1 MRKDQSQNQQKIA
14 TVPAIKK
21 APKSDYYPVSLQQE
35 GIWLQSKPDP
45 GSTIWNTSHSWR
57 FQGELNIEALK
68 SAIRQLI
75 LRHAPLRT
83 NFQLKADKILQFIHD
98 DFSFDAYFKYIDIS
112 SYQPADKEPTAKRL
126 EKEVAQQTYDLEKS
140 PLARFVVIRLTESDH
155 LLVMGLHHIITD
167 VTSRQILWKELVTL
181 YNGYAFNKPHE
192 LEPIDL
198 HYHDYALWQQ
208 EFLKTSAYEKQG
220 KYWMSRLASPLPV
233 LNLPLDFPRCEKE
246 TGAVKIYR
254 YTVEL
259 DHELA
264 AQLRTFGL
272 RARVSFSVL
281 FLTGFYIL
289 LHKLSGQSDIIIGS
303 LYAGRN
309 IHKNALNKM
318 IGLFANFIA
327 MPLNVN
333 ENISLKNLLKEV
345 DKKTREAYENQDFQF
360 EDLVRTLHPERTTIH
375 IPIFQVV
382 FNMIKFTSLEVTPEG
397 LATKEWEP
405 YKPDNEIS
413 SQYDLSFYVRDEFKK
428 ITLRIL
434 YTKDRFTEE
443 TIKRM
448 VEGYI
453 AILSGM
459 INEPGKELA
468 NINIITRKEK
478 QQLLY
483 EFNDTDVHY
492 PKDKT
497 LQQLFAEQVERTPD
511 YIAVVGSL
519 PETQQNYRTYMTYM
533 TYISYGELN
542 RKSHQLALILKEK
555 GVKSDTIVGLM
566 VKRSAD
572 MMIGILG
579 ILKAGGA
586 YLPIDPGF
594 PGERI
599 DFMLKDS
606 NAQVLV
612 VDDPSCATWL
622 SFAPKALLNLSEGH
636 HLNFPASQLP
646 SFPASLPPSLAYV
659 IYTSGSTGK
668 PKGVMIHHQAV
679 HNFIKGMTENIDFK
693 PGKTILALT
702 TISFDIFVLETLL
715 PLLQGLRVVIADEQ
729 QQLDIDL
736 LEKLIVKTGIDLLQ
750 ATPTRMH
757 MFTHRTDSTH
767 PCCLENLETI
777 MVGGE
782 LFPEKL
788 LKDLQQLTPARIY
801 NMYGP
806 TETTVWSTMKE
817 LTHSQQITIGQ
828 PIANTQI
835 YILDKNH
842 LLQPIGVIGE
852 LYIGGDG
859 LARGYINRPELSAE
873 KFCLRRPGGNAHGAW
888 RFAPSALRFART
900 PRKNFPLNRSY
911 TSYLSYISYKSYIY
925 RTGDLARWLPDG
937 NIECLG
943 RVDNQVKI
951 RGFRIELE
959 EIETALNQYPGIKE
973 SVVAAINNETGGKS
987 LCAYLVVH
995 HDNQFSPRDNENNQK
1010 LLRGKVRKAQSA
1022 GRKANNAFDAVRKA
1036 PCAVRL
1042 PPGRHTADQLKDYLA
1057 QRLPD
1062 YMVPSYFVK
1071 LEQLPLT
1078 ANGKINRKAL
1088 PRPGAEA
1095 RIHTGAAYEAPG
1107 NETEKT
1113 LAAVWQEVL
1122 GITDVGI
1129 KDNFFVVGGDSI
1141 KAIRIASRLSA
1152 YGYQFDIGNLL
1163 RHTTIKD
1170 AARYIKKVSAKPG
1183 ETDRTGIGTDDYD
1196 VRDLD
1201 PHDLNTI
1208 YQHFGKDNTAKIYSL
1223 SPMQEGMLFHYL
1235 ADTRRQAYLVQ
1246 LVYLLEGHIDVS
1258 LFEKSYERLVSKYD
1272 VFRTAFV
1279 YEKVKQPRQ
1288 VVLKQRNTQF
1298 HFHDITDSG
1307 DTDQYP
1313 GKVEEIKNRE
1323 RERGFHLQSDLLL
1336 RFTLIKTHKNKY
1348 TLLLTY
1354 HHMILDGWSTN
1365 LLMKDFITIYSHLK
1379 GNTPWESRE
1388 SYPYREYIHWLEKQ
1402 DMTAARD
1409 FWRDYL
1415 RGFDQVTRIQPQ
1427 RHIIDI
1433 DNIEYKKQQYI
1444 IEIDQELMIKLS
1456 QLSHGYNV
1464 TLNNIL
1470 QAVWCVILQR
1480 YTGAADIV
1488 FGNVISGRNIPLEGI
1503 DRIMGLFINTIPM
1516 RIMLQDRH
1524 TFDQIAKEIKENLLD
1539 TQQYGYLSLGEI
1551 QGYTAVQGQALQHLY
1566 VYENYPIDQKI
1577 RSSGLAGK
1585 IGFKIV
1591 NRSSDEHTNY
1601 HLDMMIIPREKLR
1614 ICFQYNANVY
1624 SSLFV
1629 SRLAGHVLRVI
1640 DQVVLDPALALPD
1653 IEIIT
1658 AGEKQQLLLEFNN
1671 TDAHYPNEKTL
1682 HQLFAEQAEQTPDHT
1697 ALVGVEGTRGLA
1709 PLSVARLFRTIA
1721 ITYGE
1726 LNQKSRQLA
1735 LLLKERGVK
1744 PDTIVG
1750 LMVDRSVEMIVGILG
1765 ILKAGGAY
1773 MPIDPEYPEER
1784 VHYMLKDSE
1793 VNILVKNSN
1802 ILSGN
1807 KIVNCQLSI
1816 VNGQLNSPLERGAP
1830 KGRGVSKPS
1839 TLTPTCQV
1847 SPANLAYI
1855 IYTSGTTGKPK
1866 GVMVEHRSAV
1876 NTLAALQNKYPFEEQ
1891 DVYLLKTSY
1900 VFDVSVTELFGW
1912 FLGKRGGKLA
1922 ILEKGGEKDPKTI
1935 IDTIANAGV
1944 THINFVPS
1952 MFNVF
1957 AEAINPQNT
1966 KKLSGLRYIF
1976 LAGEAL
1982 LPPSVNRF
1990 RNLNKQIAL
1999 ENIYGP
2005 TEAAIYASWYS
2016 LSLWSGHD
2024 NIPIGKPLPNVRL
2037 FILDKYKHLQV
2048 IGVPG
2053 ELCIAG
2059 AGLARGYLNR
2069 PKLTA
2074 DSFCLRRPGG
2084 RLFGG
2089 TRGLAPLSLTLMG
2102 TGKQNYMSYM
2112 SHMSY
2117 IYRTG
2122 DLARWLADGNIE
2134 FLGRM
2139 DHQVK
2144 IRGFRIEPG
2153 EIETRLNQHPH
2164 IKESVVTIIDNESAE
2179 KSLCAYLVSEKELT
2193 ITQLREYLEKKLP
2206 AYMVP
2211 SYFVQLEN
2219 FPLTAAGKL
2228 DRKAL
2233 PKPGQTGVTQFPYE
2247 PPQPGN
2253 DIQQKLVFI
2262 WQEVLSSGK
2271 IGINDNFFAIGGDSI
2286 KAIRIA
2292 SRLSVHGYRLD
2303 INVLFK
2309 NPTIKQLWKHA
2320 GKISA
2325 EIDQKPVLG
2334 DVAPTP
2340 IRQWFK
2346 QQDFIDKHHWNMAVM
2361 VFREQG
2367 FAVEILQKVC
2377 KRILQHHDLLR
2388 AVLSPDGQTMVINN
2402 IAAVDIPLEVIHLE
2416 SAADDNRELDMQIPR
2431 EANRIQAGID
2441 LYRGPLI
2448 RIGLFKTSHGDHLL
2462 IVIHHLVIDGISW
2475 RVLLEDISI
2484 GYRQALTGKE
2494 IQFPAKTHSFKRWAE
2509 EINAYS
2515 RSNKLLRE
2523 YDYWKQVCTNEITE
2537 LSPTTKRDKRETG
2550 TLKDYYRYSLGLA
2563 EEESRLLLND
2573 IHRAYNTEI
2582 NDILLSALGLAVK
2595 DCFQVKKVM
2604 INLEG
2609 HGRERISQH
2618 IDISRTV
2625 GWFTSLFPVW
2635 LQVRE
2640 NEGDDEHHY
2649 LSEHIQHCKE
2659 YLRNI
2664 PDKGI
2669 GYGILRYISPLSEQD
2684 RESLEIEPTIIFNYM
2699 GQFDE
2704 DLTAA
2709 GFKKSPYSTGNT
2721 RSLESHQPQQININ
2735 GMVVNGKLT
2744 FTFSGDTNRFDRQQI
2759 KAFTQCFK
2767 ENLQKI
2773 IKHCREIEEPCYT
2786 PADYDAKG
2794 LDFHELSAVYQHFG
2808 KNNIRKIYDLSPM
2821 QEGILFHYLM
2831 DRSQQAY
2838 LVQLV
2843 YLLEGNIDPA
2853 LFKEC
2858 SRRLMIQHD
2867 ALRTALVYKDTK
2879 QPRQVVLDQR
2889 ETVFNYHDITNTADI
2904 NKSLEDIKSKDRQKG
2919 FHLTQDPLIRFNLI
2933 KTHQD
2938 KYTLIITFHHIIMDG
2953 WSTNLLMKDFVTIY
2967 QRLKNNQPWEPGV
2980 VYPYLDYI
2988 KWLDERDISAARGY
3002 WQDYL
3007 RGFDQVTRI
3016 PVHEPYQAVNNEKNE
3031 NREHTLVID
3040 KDIYRG
3046 LSELSRQW
3054 NVTLNNV
3061 LQAAWCVILQRY
3073 TAADDI
3079 MFGNVTSG
3087 RNISLPGID
3096 LIIGLF
3102 INTIPMRIKIDDQ
3115 QPFAQMAGQLQENL
3129 VESQTYGTLSLG
3141 EIQGYTAVEGQAL
3154 EHLYIY
3160 ENYPVDQELRSNQL
3174 AAGTGFKITKRYS
3187 IEKTNYHLNLMIIP
3201 RTDLHLV
3208 WQYNENVYDTRLV
3221 TALAG
3226 HMQYVLQ
3233 QVVLHPHQSV
3243 ADMEII
3249 TPGEKQQLL
3258 LEFNNTEAHYPK
3270 EKTLQQLFAEQAE
3283 QTPDNIAVVGPPPG
3297 IQVNYR
3303 SYMTHM
3309 TYISFGELNQK
3320 SHQLALQL
3328 IERGVKPDT
3337 IVGIMLE
3344 RSVDMIIGIFAILKA
3359 GGAYLPIDPQYPQER
3374 ITYMLKD
3381 SNAQV
3386 LVVNGI
3392 TCASWL
3398 SFAPE
3403 ALLNLSEGH
3412 HLNFPASQLPSFPA
3426 SLSSSL
3432 AYVIYTSGSTGK
3444 PKGVPI
3450 EHVSVVNVLET
3461 LSKKYPLS
3469 PDDTYLLKT
3478 SYAFDVSVTELFGWF
3493 WGAGRMTIL
3502 EKGGEKDPRKILDI
3516 IEFARITHIN
3526 FVPSMFGVFMEIL
3539 KPETIRKLSHLKY
3552 IFLAGEALSP
3562 GLVKKFIPLNS
3573 KIVLENLYGPTEA
3586 TIYAGQYSLSD
3597 WNGIDGIPI
3606 GKPLANLKL
3615 YISDR
3620 NDHLQPLGVAGE
3632 LCITGDGL
3640 ARGYL
3645 NRPGLTAEKFKR
3657 AVISHWSL
3665 VIKKPGRTVIS
3676 HSSLVIGSSSQ
3687 FSTND
3692 QCPMTNDRSQKFLP
3706 NDRSFKFFPNDQCPM
3721 TNDRLY
3727 RTGDLARWLPDG
3739 NIEYL
3744 GRMDNQVKIRG
3755 NRIELGEIETR
3766 LNEHRV
3772 VKESVVT
3779 IITGKSA
3786 GISLCAHL
3794 VSDETLT
3801 AGELRDYLAK
3811 HLPDYMIP
3819 SYFVQIEKIPLT
3831 PNGKVDRKSL
3841 PGPDKSLTVTTG
3853 YAPPNNEIE
3862 KQLVVI
3868 WQELLNV
3875 KKIGINDNFFEL
3887 GGHSLLA
3894 MNMVLR
3900 IQTCFGIEIPLGEIF
3915 DKPRIAQIAEHI
3927 HTREEKIKK
3936 FEQILM
3942 EIESLSEEQV
3952 ARLLIE
3958 P

>member
-1 MRKDQSQNQQKIA
+1 MKEDQYITKEKISP
-14 TVPAIKK
+14 VPEIKK
-21 APKSDYYPVSLQQE
+21 APRSDYYPVSLQQE
-35 GIWLQSKPDP
+35 GIWLQSKLDP

-57 FQGELNIEALK
+57 FQGLLNIEALK
-68 SAIRQLI
+68 SAIRELI

-83 NFQLKADKILQFIHD
+83 NFQLKADKILQFMHD

-112 SYQPADKEPTAKRL
+112 SYQPADKESEAKRL
-126 EKEVAQQTYDLEKS
+126 EKEAAQQTYDLEKS
-140 PLARFVVIRLTESDH
+140 PLARFIVIRLDEDDH
-155 LLVMGLHHIITD
+155 LLVMALHHIITD

-181 YNGYAFNKPHE
+181 YNAYAFNKPHE

-220 KYWMSRLASPLPV
+220 NYWMSRLTSPLPV
-233 LNLPLDFPRCEKE
+233 LNLPLDFPRRESD
-246 TGAVKIYR
+246 TGAAKIYR

-264 AQLRTFGL
+264 ARLRTFGL
-272 RARVSFSVL
+272 RTRVSFSVV

-327 MPLNVN
+327 MPLNLN

-360 EDLVRTLHPERTTIH
+360 EELVRTLHPERTTIH
-375 IPIFQVV
+375 TPIFQVV
-382 FNMIKFTSLEVTPEG
+382 FNMIKFTSLEITPEG
-397 LATKEWEP
+397 LTTKEWEP

-428 ITLRIL
+428 ITLRVL

-443 TIKRM
+443 TIKRL
-448 VEGYI
+448 VEQYT

-468 NINIITRKEK
+468 NINIITGKEK

-511 YIAVVGSL
+511 YIAVVGPL
-519 PETQQNYRTYMTYM
+519 ADMQVNYRTYMTHM
-533 TYISYGELN
+533 TYISYSELN

-566 VKRSAD
+566 VKRSAG

-594 PGERI
+594 PEERI

-606 NAQVLV
+606 GAEILLKDNDFTPEA
-612 VDDPSCATWL
+612 
-622 SFAPKALLNLSEGH
+622 FNNRPKGASS
-636 HLNFPASQLP
+636 HLH
-646 SFPASLPPSLAYV
+646 LPPTPTTSLAYV

-668 PKGVMIHHQAV
+668 PKGVMIPHQAV

-729 QQLDIDL
+729 EQLDIDL
-736 LEKLIVKTGIDLLQ
+736 LEKLIVKTGINLLQ

-757 MFTHRTDSTH
+757 MFTHRTKSTRA
-767 PCCLENLETI
+767 CCLKNLEAI
-777 MVGGE
+777 MAGGE
-782 LFPEKL
+782 PFPEKL

-873 KFCLRRPGGNAHGAW
+873 KFCLRRPGGRLFEGT
-888 RFAPSALRFART
+888 RGLAPLLLKV
-900 PRKNFPLNRSY
+900 PGKQNYMSY
-911 TSYLSYISYKSYIY
+911 TSHKSYIY
-925 RTGDLARWLPDG
+925 NTGDLARWQPDG

-973 SVVAAINNETGGKS
+973 SVVTAIDNETGGKS
-987 LCAYLVVH
+987 LCAYLVIPH
-995 HDNQFSPRDNENNQK
+995 ENNQK
-1010 LLRGKVRKAQSA
+1010 LLRGVKGGGFLEKS
-1022 GRKANNAFDAVRKA
+1022 
-1036 PCAVRL
+1036 
-1042 PPGRHTADQLKDYLA
+1042 PPGRHTADQLRNYLA

-1088 PRPGAEA
+1088 PIPGREA
-1095 RIHTGAAYEAPG
+1095 SIQTGAVYEAPG

-1122 GITDVGI
+1122 GITNVGI

-1141 KAIRIASRLSA
+1141 KAIQIASRLSA

-1170 AARYIKKVSAKPG
+1170 AARYIKKVSAEPG
-1183 ETDRTGIGTDDYD
+1183 ETDRKGIGTGDYD
-1196 VRDLD
+1196 AGDLD
-1201 PHDLNTI
+1201 LQDLNTI
-1208 YQHFGKDNTAKIYSL
+1208 YQYFGKDNTAKIYSL

-1246 LVYLLEGHIDVS
+1246 LVYLLEGHIDVPV
-1258 LFEKSYERLVSKYD
+1258 FEESYERLVSKYD
-1272 VFRTAFV
+1272 VSRTAFV
-1279 YEKVKQPRQ
+1279 YENVKQPRQ

-1298 HFHDITDSG
+1298 HFHDITGSE

-1313 GKVEEIKNRE
+1313 EKVEEIKNRE
-1323 RERGFHLQSDLLL
+1323 RERGFHLRSDLLL

-1379 GNTPWESRE
+1379 TNTPWESRE
-1388 SYPYREYIHWLEKQ
+1388 SYLYREYINWLEKQ
-1402 DMTAARD
+1402 DMTSARD

-1444 IEIDQELMIKLS
+1444 IELNQELMVKLS
-1456 QLSHGYNV
+1456 QLSHGCNV

-1516 RIMLQDRH
+1516 RIMPQDRH

-1539 TQQYGYLSLGEI
+1539 IQQYGYLSLGEI
-1551 QGYTAVQGQALQHLY
+1551 QGYTAAQGQALQHLY

-1577 RSSGLAGK
+1577 RSSDLAEK

-1624 SSLFV
+1624 SSSFV

-1640 DQVVLDPALALPD
+1640 DQVVLNPSLALPE

-1658 AGEKQQLLLEFNN
+1658 AEEKQQLLLEFNN
-1671 TDAHYPNEKTL
+1671 TDAHYPKEKTL
-1682 HQLFAEQAEQTPDHT
+1682 HQLFAEQAEQTPDNI
-1697 ALVGVEGTRGLA
+1697 AVVG
-1709 PLSVARLFRTIA
+1709 PLTDMQVNYRSYMTHMTYIS
-1721 ITYGE
+1721 YGE
-1726 LNQKSRQLA
+1726 LNQKSQQLA
-1735 LLLKERGVK
+1735 HLLIERSVK

-1750 LMVDRSVEMIVGILG
+1750 VMLERSIDMIIGIFA

-1773 MPIDPEYPEER
+1773 LPIDPEYPEER
-1784 VHYMLKDSE
+1784 IRYMLKDSGAE
-1793 VNILVKNSN
+1793 ILLKHNDFTPEAFN
-1802 ILSGN
+1802 N
-1807 KIVNCQLSI
+1807 
-1816 VNGQLNSPLERGAP
+1816 RP
-1830 KGRGVSKPS
+1830 KGTSPH
-1839 TLTPTCQV
+1839 LHL
-1847 SPANLAYI
+1847 SPAPTNCLAYI

-1866 GVMVEHRSAV
+1866 GVMVEHSAAV
-1876 NTLAALQNKYPFEEQ
+1876 NTLAALQYKYPFEEQ

-1935 IDTIANAGV
+1935 IDIVANAGV

-1957 AEAINPQNT
+1957 AEAINPQNI
-1966 KKLSGLRYIF
+1966 KKLSSLRYIF

-1990 RNLNKQIAL
+1990 RNLNKQVTL

-2037 FILDKYKHLQV
+2037 FILDKHKHLQV

-2074 DSFCLRRPGG
+2074 DSFCLWRPGG
-2084 RLFGG
+2084 RLFEG
-2089 TRGLAPLSLTLMG
+2089 TRGLAPLLLNG
-2102 TGKQNYMSYM
+2102 AGKNHMQPS
-2112 SHMSY
+2112 SHATMQLSPHHSPHSPY
-2117 IYRTG
+2117 SPYSPIYLTG
-2122 DLARWLADGNIE
+2122 DLARWLPDGNIE

-2153 EIETRLNQHPH
+2153 EIETRLNQHLH
-2164 IKESVVTIIDNESAE
+2164 IKESVVTIVDNESAE
-2179 KSLCAYLVSEKELT
+2179 KSLCAYLVSEKKLT
-2193 ITQLREYLEKKLP
+2193 VTQLREYLEKKLP

-2219 FPLTAAGKL
+2219 FPLTATGKL

-2253 DIQQKLVFI
+2253 DIQQKLVFV
-2262 WQEVLSSGK
+2262 WQEVLKSEK

-2325 EIDQKPVLG
+2325 EIDQNPVLG
-2334 DVAPTP
+2334 DIAPTP
-2340 IRQWFK
+2340 IRQWFI

-2361 VFREQG
+2361 VFREEG
-2367 FAVEILQKVC
+2367 FAVESLQKVF
-2377 KRILQHHDLLR
+2377 KRILEHHDLLR
-2388 AVLSPDGQTMVINN
+2388 AVLSPDGQTMVVTD

-2416 SAADDNRELDMQIPR
+2416 LATDDTRELDKRIHW

-2448 RIGLFKTSHGDHLL
+2448 RLGLFKTLHGDHLL
-2462 IVIHHLVIDGISW
+2462 IVIHHLVVDGISW
-2475 RVLLEDISI
+2475 RILLEDISI
-2484 GYRQALTGKE
+2484 GYQQARTGKE

-2515 RSNKLLRE
+2515 RSKKLLRE
-2523 YDYWKQVCTNEITE
+2523 YDYWKEICANGITE

-2550 TLKDYYRYSLGLA
+2550 TLKDYYRYSLELA

-2609 HGRERISQH
+2609 HGRERIAQH

-2640 NEGDDEHHY
+2640 NEGDDECHY

-2664 PDKGI
+2664 PNKGI
-2669 GYGILRYISPLSEQD
+2669 GYGILRYISPLSDQD
-2684 RESLEIEPTIIFNYM
+2684 RESLEIEPVITFNYM

-2709 GFKKSPYSTGNT
+2709 GFKKSPYSTGNS

-2744 FTFSGDTNRFDRQQI
+2744 FTFSGDTNRFDCQQI
-2759 KAFTQCFK
+2759 EAFTQCFK
-2767 ENLQKI
+2767 GKLQKI

-2794 LDFHELSAVYQHFG
+2794 LDFHELAAVYQHFG

-2821 QEGILFHYLM
+2821 QEGMLFHYLM
-2831 DRSQQAY
+2831 DWSQQAY

-2843 YLLEGNIDPA
+2843 YLLEGNIDTA

-2879 QPRQVVLDQR
+2879 QPRQVVLEQR

-2904 NKSLEDIKSKDRQKG
+2904 NKSLEDIKNKDCQKG
-2919 FHLTQDPLIRFNLI
+2919 FHLIHDPLIRFNLI

-2938 KYTLIITFHHIIMDG
+2938 QYTLIITFHHIIMDG
-2953 WSTNLLMKDFVTIY
+2953 WSTNLLMKDFITIY
-2967 QRLKNNQPWEPGV
+2967 QGLKNNQPWEPGV

-2988 KWLDERDISAARGY
+2988 KWLDEQDISAARRY

-3016 PVHEPYQAVNNEKNE
+3016 PVHEPHQDINNRKNE
-3031 NREHTLVID
+3031 SREHSVVID

-3046 LSELSRQW
+3046 LSELARQW

-3073 TAADDI
+3073 TAVDDI

-3115 QPFAQMAGQLQENL
+3115 QLFAQMAGQLQENL

-3174 AAGTGFKITKRYS
+3174 ASSTGFKITKRYS

-3201 RTDLHLV
+3201 RTELHFV

-3221 TALAG
+3221 TALAR

-3233 QVVLHPHQSV
+3233 QIVLHPHQSV
-3243 ADMEII
+3243 AEIEI
-3249 TPGEKQQLL
+3249 FTPEEKQQLL
-3258 LEFNNTEAHYPK
+3258 LEFNNTDAHYPK
-3270 EKTLQQLFAEQAE
+3270 EKTIHQLFAEQAE
-3283 QTPDNIAVVGPPPG
+3283 QTPDYIAVVGPLPE
-3297 IQVNYR
+3297 IQVSNR
-3303 SYMTHM
+3303 TYMTHM
-3309 TYISFGELNQK
+3309 TYISYNELNQK
-3320 SHQLALQL
+3320 SQQLALQL
-3328 IERGVKPDT
+3328 KERSVKPDS

-3374 ITYMLKD
+3374 INYMLKD
-3381 SNAQV
+3381 SNAGV
-3386 LVVNGI
+3386 LVATPKLQVKVKV
-3392 TCASWL
+3392 
-3398 SFAPE
+3398 E
-3403 ALLNLSEGH
+3403 VEE
-3412 HLNFPASQLPSFPA
+3412 NFRQPLQLPLQLIDLEMKPGSAFEPSPSTLTSTLTCQVSPA
-3426 SLSSSL
+3426 NL

-3444 PKGVPI
+3444 PKGVMV
-3450 EHVSVVNVLET
+3450 EHWTLVNRLNWMQ
-3461 LSKKYPLS
+3461 KKYPIG
-3469 PDDTYLLKT
+3469 PGDTILHKT
-3478 SYAFDVSVTELFGWF
+3478 PFTFDVSVWEIF
-3493 WGAGRMTIL
+3493 WWSVVGARVCLLTP
-3502 EKGGEKDPRKILDI
+3502 GGEKNPQQIAAAIDKHLVTIM
-3516 IEFARITHIN
+3516 H
-3526 FVPSMFGVFMEIL
+3526 FVPSML
-3539 KPETIRKLSHLKY
+3539 T
-3552 IFLAGEALSP
+3552 IFLEYIKQSDKPYVKRLTSLNQVIASGEAL
-3562 GLVKKFIPLNS
+3562 GTAVVKSFNRLLAVNGT
-3573 KIVLENLYGPTEA
+3573 VLANLYGPTEA
-3586 TIYAGQYSLSD
+3586 TIDVSYFDCPAGED
-3597 WNGIDGIPI
+3597 INRIPI
-3606 GKPLANLKL
+3606 GKPIDNIRLLVLHKGMQM
-3615 YISDR
+3615 
-3620 NDHLQPLGVAGE
+3620 QPIGVAGE
-3632 LCITGDGL
+3632 LCISGDGL

-3657 AVISHWSL
+3657 TVISHWSL
-3665 VIKKPGRTVIS
+3665 VIKNLKRAVNSHLPLVIS
-3676 HSSLVIGSSSQ
+3676 NPEKS
-3687 FSTND
+3687 
-3692 QCPMTNDRSQKFLP
+3692 
-3706 NDRSFKFFPNDQCPM
+3706 FPNDQCPM

-3766 LNEHRV
+3766 LNEHRA

-3801 AGELRDYLAK
+3801 AGELRDHLSK

-3831 PNGKVDRKSL
+3831 PNGKLDRKSL
-3841 PGPDKSLTVTTG
+3841 PGPDKSLAVTTG
-3853 YAPPNNEIE
+3853 YAPPRNEIE

-3868 WQELLNV
+3868 WQELLNA

-3927 HTREEKIKK
+3927 HAREEKIKK

>member
-1 MRKDQSQNQQKIA
+1 MKEEQYISKEKISP
-14 TVPAIKK
+14 VPAIKK
-21 APKSDYYPVSLQQE
+21 APKSEYYPVSLQQE
-35 GIWLQSKPDP
+35 GIWLQSKLDP

-57 FQGELNIEALK
+57 FQGLLNIEALK
-68 SAIRQLI
+68 SAIRELI

-83 NFQLKADKILQFIHD
+83 NFRLKADKILQFIHD
-98 DFSFDAYFKYIDIS
+98 DFSLDAYFKYIDIS
-112 SYQPADKEPTAKRL
+112 SYQPADKESEAKRL
-126 EKEVAQQTYDLEKS
+126 EKEAAQQTYDLGKS

-155 LLVMGLHHIITD
+155 LLVIGLHHIITD

-181 YNGYAFNKPHE
+181 YNGYAFNKPYE

-198 HYHDYALWQQ
+198 HYHDYALWQH
-208 EFLKTSAYEKQG
+208 EFLKTSTYEKQG

-233 LNLPLDFPRCEKE
+233 LNLPLDFPRRESD
-246 TGAVKIYR
+246 TGAAKIYR

-264 AQLRTFGL
+264 ARLRTFGL
-272 RARVSFSVL
+272 RTRVSFSVV

-309 IHKNALNKM
+309 IQKNALNKM

-327 MPLNVN
+327 MPLNLN

-360 EDLVRTLHPERTTIH
+360 EDLVRSLHPGRTTIH
-375 IPIFQVV
+375 TPIFQVV
-382 FNMIKFTSLEVTPEG
+382 FNMIKFTSLELTPEG
-397 LATKEWEP
+397 LMPKEWEP

-413 SQYDLSFYVRDEFKK
+413 SQYDLSFYVRDEFRK
-428 ITLRIL
+428 ITLRVL

-443 TIKRM
+443 TIRRM
-448 VEGYI
+448 VERYT

-468 NINIITRKEK
+468 NINIIAGKEK

-497 LQQLFAEQVERTPD
+497 LQQLFAEQVERIPD
-511 YIAVVGSL
+511 HIALIGPHESCSEGTRGL
-519 PETQQNYRTYMTYM
+519 APLSALISITY
-533 TYISYGELN
+533 SQLN
-542 RKSHQLALILKEK
+542 QKSQQLALLLKEK
-555 GVKSDTIVGLM
+555 GVKPDTIVGLM
-566 VKRSAD
+566 VKRSAG

-594 PGERI
+594 PEERI

-606 NAQVLV
+606 NVGVLV
-612 VDDPSCATWL
+612 TT
-622 SFAPKALLNLSEGH
+622 PKLQVKVKAEVEENSRQPL
-636 HLNFPASQLP
+636 QLP
-646 SFPASLPPSLAYV
+646 LQLINLEMKLGSAFEPSPLTLTSTSTCQVSPANLAYV
-659 IYTSGSTGK
+659 IYTSGSTGQ

-679 HNFIKGMTENIDFK
+679 HNFIKGMTENIDFT

-729 QQLDIDL
+729 QQMDIDL
-736 LEKLIVKTGIDLLQ
+736 LEKLIVKTGINLLQ

-757 MFTHRTDSTH
+757 MFTHRTESTRA
-767 PCCLENLETI
+767 CCLKNLETI

-782 LFPEKL
+782 PFPEKL

-835 YILDKNH
+835 YILDKN
-842 LLQPIGVIGE
+842 LLIQPIGVIGE

-873 KFCLRRPGGNAHGAW
+873 KFCLRRPGGRLFEGT
-888 RFAPSALRFART
+888 RGLAPLLLMVPGKR
-900 PRKNFPLNRSY
+900 NY
-911 TSYLSYISYKSYIY
+911 MSYKSHTSYIY
-925 RTGDLARWLPDG
+925 NTGDLARWLPDG

-973 SVVAAINNETGGKS
+973 SIVTAINNETGGKS
-987 LCAYLVVH
+987 LCAYLVIH
-995 HDNQFSPRDNENNQK
+995 HENNQK
-1010 LLRGKVRKAQSA
+1010 LLQGVQGDGFLEKS
-1022 GRKANNAFDAVRKA
+1022 
-1036 PCAVRL
+1036 
-1042 PPGRHTADQLKDYLA
+1042 PPGRRRHTADQLRLYLA
-1057 QRLPD
+1057 QRLPG
-1062 YMVPSYFVK
+1062 YMVPSYFVN

-1088 PRPGAEA
+1088 PMPGAEA

-1107 NETEKT
+1107 NRTEKT

-1122 GITDVGI
+1122 GITNVGI

-1141 KAIRIASRLSA
+1141 KAIQIASRLSA
-1152 YGYQFDIGNLL
+1152 FGYQFDIGNLL

-1170 AARYIKKVSAKPG
+1170 AARYIKKASAEPG
-1183 ETDRTGIGTDDYD
+1183 KTDRTGIGTGDYD
-1196 VRDLD
+1196 AGDLD
-1201 PHDLNTI
+1201 LHDLNFI
-1208 YQHFGKDNTAKIYSL
+1208 YQYFGKDNTAKIYVL

-1246 LVYLLEGHIDVS
+1246 LVYLLEGHIDVPV
-1258 LFEKSYERLVSKYD
+1258 FEESCQRLVSKYD

-1279 YEKVKQPRQ
+1279 YENVKQPRQ

-1298 HFHDITDSG
+1298 HFHDITGPG

-1313 GKVEEIKNRE
+1313 EKVEEIKNRE
-1323 RERGFHLQSDLLL
+1323 RERGFHLRSDLLL

-1379 GNTPWESRE
+1379 TNAPWESRE
-1388 SYPYREYIHWLEKQ
+1388 SYPYREYIYWLEKQ

-1415 RGFDQVTRIQPQ
+1415 RGFDQVTRIQPE
-1427 RHIIDI
+1427 RHITDA

-1444 IEIDQELMIKLS
+1444 IEIDRELMIKLS

-1503 DRIMGLFINTIPM
+1503 DRIMGLFINTVPM
-1516 RIMLQDRH
+1516 RIILQDRH
-1524 TFDQIAKEIKENLLD
+1524 TFDQIAEEIKENLLD
-1539 TQQYGYLSLGEI
+1539 IQQYGYLSLGEI
-1551 QGYTAVQGQALQHLY
+1551 QGYTAVQGQTLQHLY

-1577 RSSGLAGK
+1577 RSSDLVGK

-1624 SSLFV
+1624 SSSFV

-1640 DQVVLDPALALPD
+1640 DQVVLDPALALPE

-1658 AGEKQQLLLEFNN
+1658 AEEKQQLLLEFNN
-1671 TDAHYPNEKTL
+1671 TYTHYPKEKTL
-1682 HQLFAEQAEQTPDHT
+1682 QQLFAEQAEQTPDNI
-1697 ALVGVEGTRGLA
+1697 ALLGPQESRFEGTRGLA
-1709 PLSVARLFRTIA
+1709 PLPGAHLSTLIS
-1721 ITYGE
+1721 ITYNQ
-1726 LNQKSRQLA
+1726 LNQKSQQLA
-1735 LLLKERGVK
+1735 LQLKERGVK
-1744 PDTIVG
+1744 PDTV
-1750 LMVDRSVEMIVGILG
+1750 VGIMLERSIDMIIG
-1765 ILKAGGAY
+1765 IFAILKAGGAY
-1773 MPIDPEYPEER
+1773 LPIDPQYPEER
-1784 VHYMLKDSE
+1784 VLYMLKDSK
-1793 VNILVKNSN
+1793 VNILVNNSN
-1802 ILSGN
+1802 IFSEN
-1807 KIVNCQLSI
+1807 KIANFQLSI

-1839 TLTPTCQV
+1839 IPASQV
-1847 SPANLAYI
+1847 GPANLAYI

-1866 GVMVEHRSAV
+1866 GVMVEHSAAV

-1935 IDTIANAGV
+1935 IDIVANAGV

-1957 AEAINPQNT
+1957 AEAVNPQNI
-1966 KKLSGLRYIF
+1966 KKLSSLKYIF

-1982 LPPSVNRF
+1982 LPPSVNRS
-1990 RNLNKQIAL
+1990 RNFNKQIAL

-2024 NIPIGKPLPNVRL
+2024 NIPIGKPLPNVQL

-2069 PKLTA
+2069 PKLTT
-2074 DSFCLRRPGG
+2074 DSFCLRRPGR
-2084 RLFGG
+2084 RLFEG
-2089 TRGLAPLSLTLMG
+2089 TRGLAPLSLKG
-2102 TGKQNYMSYM
+2102 TGKN
-2112 SHMSY
+2112 HMQPSNHATMQLSSPHSPHSPY
-2117 IYRTG
+2117 SPHSPHSPYSPIYLTG
-2122 DLARWLADGNIE
+2122 DLARWLPDGNIE

-2164 IKESVVTIIDNESAE
+2164 IKESVVTIVDNESAE

-2193 ITQLREYLEKKLP
+2193 ITHLREYLEKKLP
-2206 AYMVP
+2206 TYMVP

-2219 FPLTAAGKL
+2219 FPLTATGKL

-2253 DIQQKLVFI
+2253 DIQQKLVFV
-2262 WQEVLSSGK
+2262 WQEVLKSEK

-2303 INVLFK
+2303 INALFK

-2325 EIDQKPVLG
+2325 EIDQNPVLG
-2334 DVAPTP
+2334 DIAPTP
-2340 IRQWFK
+2340 IRQWFI

-2361 VFREQG
+2361 VFREEG
-2367 FAVEILQKVC
+2367 FAVESLQKVF
-2377 KRILQHHDLLR
+2377 KRILEHHDLLR
-2388 AVLSPDGQTMVINN
+2388 AVLSPDGQTMVIND

-2416 SAADDNRELDMQIPR
+2416 LATDDTRELDKRIHW
-2431 EANRIQAGID
+2431 EANRIQANID
-2441 LYRGPLI
+2441 LYRGPLT
-2448 RIGLFKTSHGDHLL
+2448 RIGLFKTLHGDHLL
-2462 IVIHHLVIDGISW
+2462 IVIHHLVVDGISW
-2475 RVLLEDISI
+2475 RILLEDISI
-2484 GYRQALTGKE
+2484 GYRQARTGKE
-2494 IQFPAKTHSFKRWAE
+2494 IQFPAKTHSFKYWAE

-2523 YDYWKQVCTNEITE
+2523 YDYWKEICANGVAE
-2537 LSPTTKRDKRETG
+2537 LSPPTKRKTG
-2550 TLKDYYRYSLGLA
+2550 TLKDYYRYSLELA
-2563 EEESRLLLND
+2563 EEESRLLLNEV
-2573 IHRAYNTEI
+2573 HRAYNTEI

-2625 GWFTSLFPVW
+2625 GWFTSLFPVC

-2640 NEGDDEHHY
+2640 NEQYDEHHY

-2669 GYGILRYISPLSEQD
+2669 GFGILRYISPLSEQD
-2684 RESLEIEPTIIFNYM
+2684 RESLEIEPSITFNYM

-2704 DLTAA
+2704 DLTEA

-2759 KAFTQCFK
+2759 KTLTQSFK
-2767 ENLQKI
+2767 GNLKKI
-2773 IKHCREIEEPCYT
+2773 IKHCREIDEPCYT

-2821 QEGILFHYLM
+2821 QEGMLFHYLM

-2843 YLLEGNIDPA
+2843 YLLEGDIVPE

-2889 ETVFNYHDITNTADI
+2889 ETVFNYHDITNNADI

-2919 FHLTQDPLIRFNLI
+2919 FHLTHDPLIRFNLV
-2933 KTHQD
+2933 KTRQD

-2953 WSTNLLMKDFVTIY
+2953 WSTNLLMKDFITIY

-2988 KWLDERDISAARGY
+2988 KWLDEQDISTARRY

-3016 PVHEPYQAVNNEKNE
+3016 PVHEPHQDINNGKNE
-3031 NREHTLVID
+3031 SREHTVVID

-3046 LSELSRQW
+3046 LSELARQS

-3073 TAADDI
+3073 TGADDI

-3102 INTIPMRIKIDDQ
+3102 INTIPMRIQIDDQ
-3115 QPFAQMAGQLQENL
+3115 QPFAQMAGQLQEIL

-3154 EHLYIY
+3154 EHLYIH

-3174 AAGTGFKITKRYS
+3174 TSSTGFKITKRYS

-3221 TALAG
+3221 TALARNF
-3226 HMQYVLQ
+3226 QCVLQ
-3233 QVVLHPHQSV
+3233 QVVLHPHQS
-3243 ADMEII
+3243 AAEIEII
-3249 TPGEKQQLL
+3249 TPEEKQQLL
-3258 LEFNNTEAHYPK
+3258 LEFNNTDAEYPK
-3270 EKTLQQLFAEQAE
+3270 EKNLHQLFAGQAE
-3283 QTPDNIAVVGPPPG
+3283 QTPDNIAVVGPLADM
-3297 IQVNYR
+3297 QVNYR

-3309 TYISFGELNQK
+3309 TYISYNELNQK

-3328 IERGVKPDT
+3328 KERGVKPDN

-3344 RSVDMIIGIFAILKA
+3344 RSVDMIIGIFAILRA
-3359 GGAYLPIDPQYPQER
+3359 GGAYLPIDPNYPLER
-3374 ITYMLKD
+3374 INYMLKD
-3381 SNAQV
+3381 SNAGV
-3386 LVVNGI
+3386 LVATPKLQVKVKV
-3392 TCASWL
+3392 
-3398 SFAPE
+3398 E
-3403 ALLNLSEGH
+3403 VEE
-3412 HLNFPASQLPSFPA
+3412 NFRQPLQLPLQLIDLEMKPGSAFEPSPSTLTSTLTCQVSPA
-3426 SLSSSL
+3426 NL

-3444 PKGVPI
+3444 PKGVMV
-3450 EHVSVVNVLET
+3450 EHWTLVNRLNWMQ
-3461 LSKKYPLS
+3461 KKYPIG
-3469 PDDTYLLKT
+3469 PGDTILHKT
-3478 SYAFDVSVTELFGWF
+3478 PFTFDVSVWEIF
-3493 WGAGRMTIL
+3493 WWSVVGARVCL
-3502 EKGGEKDPRKILDI
+3502 LAPGGEKNSQQIAAAIDKHHVTIV
-3516 IEFARITHIN
+3516 H
-3526 FVPSMFGVFMEIL
+3526 FVPSML
-3539 KPETIRKLSHLKY
+3539 T
-3552 IFLAGEALSP
+3552 IFLEYIKQSDKPYVKRLTSLKRVIASGEAL
-3562 GLVKKFIPLNS
+3562 GTAVVKSFNRLLAVNGT
-3573 KIVLENLYGPTEA
+3573 VLANLYGPTEA
-3586 TIYAGQYSLSD
+3586 TIDVSYFDCPAGED
-3597 WNGIDGIPI
+3597 INRIPI
-3606 GKPLANLKL
+3606 GKPIDNIRLLVL
-3615 YISDR
+3615 HIGMQI
-3620 NDHLQPLGVAGE
+3620 QPLGVAGE
-3632 LCITGDGL
+3632 LCISGDGL

-3657 AVISHWSL
+3657 TVISHWSL
-3665 VIKKPGRTVIS
+3665 VIKNLKRAVNSHLPLVIS
-3676 HSSLVIGSSSQ
+3676 NPEKS
-3687 FSTND
+3687 
-3692 QCPMTNDRSQKFLP
+3692 
-3706 NDRSFKFFPNDQCPM
+3706 FPNDQCPM

-3766 LNEHRV
+3766 LNEHRA

-3801 AGELRDYLAK
+3801 ARELRDYLSK

-3841 PGPDKSLTVTTG
+3841 PGPDKSLAVTTG
-3853 YAPPNNEIE
+3853 YAPPGSEIE
-3862 KQLVVI
+3862 KQLVEI
-3868 WQELLNV
+3868 WQELLNA

-3915 DKPRIAQIAEHI
+3915 DRPRIAQIAEHI

-3936 FEQILM
+3936 FEQILL
-3942 EIESLSEEQV
+3942 EVESLSEEQA